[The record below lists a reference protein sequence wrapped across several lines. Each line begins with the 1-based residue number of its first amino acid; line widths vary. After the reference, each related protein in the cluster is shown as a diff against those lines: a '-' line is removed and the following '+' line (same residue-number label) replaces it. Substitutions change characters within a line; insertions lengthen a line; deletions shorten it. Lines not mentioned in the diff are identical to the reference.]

1 MNKKLCNKNSDV
13 NHYLHVQSVNDKVRV
28 KVGHK
33 VDKLLSREVSSEF
46 LVERKVLKEFLLG
59 VLDSL

>member
-1 MNKKLCNKNSDV
+1 MNKKLCKRDSDV
-13 NHYLHVQSVNDKVRV
+13 NHYLYVQSVNDKVMV

-33 VDKLLSREVSSEF
+33 VDKLLSREVSSE
-46 LVERKVLKEFLLG
+46 LLIEREVLKEFLLD

>member
-1 MNKKLCNKNSDV
+1 MNKKLYKKNSDV
-13 NHYLHVQSVNDKVRV
+13 NHYLYVQSVNDKVRV

-33 VDKLLSREVSSEF
+33 ADEFISREVSSEF
-46 LVERKVLKEFLLG
+46 LIERKVLKEFLLG

>member
-1 MNKKLCNKNSDV
+1 MTLTTIYMSNL
-13 NHYLHVQSVNDKVRV
+13 LMI

-46 LVERKVLKEFLLG
+46 LIDRKVLKEFLLG

>member
-1 MNKKLCNKNSDV
+1 MNKKLYKKNSDV
-13 NHYLHVQSVNDKVRV
+13 NHYFYVQSVNDKVRI

-33 VDKLLSREVSSEF
+33 ADNFMSREVSSEF
-46 LVERKVLKEFLLG
+46 LIERKVLKEFLLG

>member
-1 MNKKLCNKNSDV
+1 MNKKIYKINSEV
-13 NHYLHVQSVNDKVRV
+13 NHYLYVQSVNDKVRI

-33 VDKLLSREVSSEF
+33 SDELLSREVSSEF

>member
-1 MNKKLCNKNSDV
+1 MNKKLYKINSDV
-13 NHYLHVQSVNDKVRV
+13 NHYLYVQSVNNKVRV

-33 VDKLLSREVSSEF
+33 TDKLLSREVSSEF
-46 LVERKVLKEFLLG
+46 LIERKVLKEFLLD

>member
-1 MNKKLCNKNSDV
+1 MNKKLYKKNSDI
-13 NHYLHVQSVNDKVRV
+13 NQYLYVQSVNDKVRI

-33 VDKLLSREVSSEF
+33 TDKLMSREVSSEL

>member
-1 MNKKLCNKNSDV
+1 MNKKLYKRNSDV
-13 NHYLHVQSVNDKVRV
+13 NHYLYVQSVNNKVRV

-33 VDKLLSREVSSEF
+33 VAKLLSREVSSEF
-46 LVERKVLKEFLLG
+46 LIDRKVLKEFLLG

>member
-1 MNKKLCNKNSDV
+1 MNKKLYKRNSDV
-13 NHYLHVQSVNDKVRV
+13 NHYLYVQSVNNKVRV

-46 LVERKVLKEFLLG
+46 LIDRKVLKEFLLG

>member
-13 NHYLHVQSVNDKVRV
+13 NHYLYVQSVNDKVRV

-46 LVERKVLKEFLLG
+46 LIERKVLKEFLLG
-59 VLDSL
+59 VLESL